1 MFAVSNIYVEILQ
14 LPFYSPFTTLPIKCE
29 SLRPVRKNRP
39 IGRSSDISSQVIFGG
54 CDVSRKYLPLI
65 QARGALAR
73 PLALVLYLIKPCISQ
88 THRKVNLSRNAWL
101 WLPLSFRTWHLALTR
116 NSKHLPW

>member
-29 SLRPVRKNRP
+29 SLRPVRKNRA

-54 CDVSRKYLPLI
+54 CDVSRKHLPLI
-65 QARGALAR
+65 QARGALA
-73 PLALVLYLIKPCISQ
+73 LVLYLIKPSISQ

-101 WLPLSFRTWHLALTR
+101 WLPLSFRTWHLSLTR